1 VKGLVSFHPV
11 DLEFFDG
18 LIAPLVAGE
27 KVNPEVFV
35 EIALRLRETVWL
47 SQRYLAALETLRE
60 QIEPPPP
67 PEDGTMWDKVRT
79 RLERFDHRPDA
90 LVRTVAQRID
100 PEMHLHGRPF
110 LITEGSAEGVGSV
123 ADEFLEAHDEDSV
136 VALIAVQLVRVSRE
150 LPRELEPAEF
160 GELPPQM
167 AFRTELLAALKEI
180 FDLAQAVR
188 KDEHWGEAGGPRRP
202 AAEVLAQ
209 ELPWRAVDLHS
220 RAVPFW
226 IARDVDGLATICRA
240 ADVTPPDCL
249 VPAGRLVVGALESFP
264 ELALPLGTELGDG
277 ATIGGFVAPAD
288 VDQLLSFL
296 NAEGSRIIQAATR
309 QGVGSTCSSLLRK
322 IRECAQYA
330 ARHGA
335 GYVEAGGI
343 EPIGYATRMSGPA
356 LKLRS

>member
-1 VKGLVSFHPV
+1 MKGLVSFHPV

-18 LIAPLVAGE
+18 LITPLVAGE
-27 KVNPEVFV
+27 KVNPEVFL
-35 EIALRLRETVWL
+35 EIAMRLRETVWL
-47 SQRYLAALETLRE
+47 NQRYMAALETLRE
-60 QIEPPPP
+60 QNEPPPP
-67 PEDGTMWDKVRT
+67 PEEGTMWDKVRA
-79 RLERFDHRPDA
+79 RLERFDHRPDT
-90 LVRTVAQRID
+90 LVRTVAQKID
-100 PEMHLHGRPF
+100 SDVHLHGRPF

-123 ADEFLEAHDEDSV
+123 TDEFLEAHDVDSV
-136 VALIAVQLVRVSRE
+136 VALIAVQLLRVSRD

-160 GELPPQM
+160 GELSSTM
-167 AFRTELLAALKEI
+167 TFRTELLAELKEI
-180 FDLAQAVR
+180 YDLAQAVR
-188 KDEHWGEAGGPRRP
+188 QDEQWGPAGGGRRP
-202 AAEVLAQ
+202 AADVLAQ
-209 ELPWRAVDLHS
+209 ELPWRAVNLHS

-240 ADVTPPDCL
+240 ADVPPPDCI

-264 ELALPLGTELGDG
+264 ELALSLGTELGDG
-277 ATIGGFVAPAD
+277 AAIGGFVAPAD
-288 VDQLLSFL
+288 VEQLLSFL

-343 EPIGYATRMSGPA
+343 EPIGYASRIAG
-356 LKLRS
+356 LGEQL